1 MVGLLT
7 ALVETVPD
15 GAHFSGLL
23 FSCFQLMWGEAV
35 ALGDEMTQL
44 LLLRLACSMVKVD
57 VEMRPEA
64 QRLPSL
70 LTGDGAQ
77 TASQGVQSAQSTQ
90 IAQEG
95 ERREG
100 AALEFFFQ
108 MVQYAVRDAAGEVV
122 SVLLEDGLELWG
134 ELMKCPAARYG
145 ERLHALFP
153 SLLQVYS
160 HSMKSFP
167 AIVAIVDAYVRLGQL
182 PFLQAFGPALAQL
195 YDTLFAIVAPRDM
208 TRLATSVHFLTLLYP
223 QQSVA
228 VVTPI
233 TRRLVTLLLERER
246 TGSNGEWAHGREVT
260 ARLPESSYVACLL
273 IVAQLLLSGEPR
285 QRAVRIHLPGDG
297 TQFAPIVHMR
307 PSKRRVLLRSALFAS
322 AQLRF
327 CGRRRGGLCA
337 QKPLRAVHAAV
348 HCARA
353 SGAALFAGTSGGLH
367 CERAAGSGGG
377 RGKDAPPLPRVLAR
391 EHRNRLEGLFE
402 ALHCGSERS
411 GVLEVLHPSRYN
423 WSHQR

>member
-44 LLLRLACSMVKVD
+44 LLLRLACSMVKGD

-100 AALEFFFQ
+100 AAMEFFFQ

-182 PFLQAFGPALAQL
+182 PFLQAYGPALAQL

-246 TGSNGEWAHGREVT
+246 TGSNGEWVHGREVT

-273 IVAQLLLSGEPR
+273 IVAQLLLSGEP
-285 QRAVRIHLPGDG
+285 AN
-297 TQFAPIVHMR
+297 
-307 PSKRRVLLRSALFAS
+307 ALFAS
-322 AQLRF
+322 ICQETGLSSLRS
-327 CGRRRGGLCA
+327 C
-337 QKPLRAVHAAV
+337 
-348 HCARA
+348 
-353 SGAALFAGTSGGLH
+353 T
-367 CERAAGSGGG
+367 
-377 RGKDAPPLPRVLAR
+377 
-391 EHRNRLEGLFE
+391 
-402 ALHCGSERS
+402 
-411 GVLEVLHPSRYN
+411 
-423 WSHQR
+423 

>member
-145 ERLHALFP
+145 EWLHALFP
-153 SLLQVYS
+153 SLLQVS
-160 HSMKSFP
+160 SPCS
-167 AIVAIVDAYVRLGQL
+167 
-182 PFLQAFGPALAQL
+182 
-195 YDTLFAIVAPRDM
+195 
-208 TRLATSVHFLTLLYP
+208 
-223 QQSVA
+223 
-228 VVTPI
+228 TPS
-233 TRRLVTLLLERER
+233 RA
-246 TGSNGEWAHGREVT
+246 S
-260 ARLPESSYVACLL
+260 PSS
-273 IVAQLLLSGEPR
+273 
-285 QRAVRIHLPGDG
+285 
-297 TQFAPIVHMR
+297 R
-307 PSKRRVLLRSALFAS
+307 PS
-322 AQLRF
+322 
-327 CGRRRGGLCA
+327 
-337 QKPLRAVHAAV
+337 HAA
-348 HCARA
+348 
-353 SGAALFAGTSGGLH
+353 S
-367 CERAAGSGGG
+367 
-377 RGKDAPPLPRVLAR
+377 
-391 EHRNRLEGLFE
+391 
-402 ALHCGSERS
+402 
-411 GVLEVLHPSRYN
+411 
-423 WSHQR
+423 